1 MGISGNYNNIQI
13 NFFYDISLGEDISLY
28 IPKLSLK
35 LGYNILSAANNFIKE
50 SSVSNR
56 SEGSSLKERFNKR
69 LL

>member
-35 LGYNILSAANNFIKE
+35 LGYNILSAANN
-50 SSVSNR
+50 
-56 SEGSSLKERFNKR
+56 L
-69 LL
+69 